1 MSKASKERESRSGK
15 ERGSCPG
22 IPAGP
27 NPGRPLTPSF
37 DRTELPSGVRV
48 LTETIPSVGSVA
60 VGAWVDAGS
69 RDEMEA
75 EGGITHFIEHM
86 VFKGTRRRRGYL
98 INQRMESVGGY
109 LNAFTSKEHTC
120 FYARGL
126 SEHLGR
132 GLETVLDLVT
142 QPTLPPRE
150 IEKEKDVV
158 VEEIKMYED
167 APEDHVFDHYEAALY
182 PDHPLG
188 RPVIGTP
195 ESVRSFSQEDLARY
209 ITQHYVPDRLVV
221 SVAGNVRHAD
231 VVRKVEQLL
240 ADFER
245 GPNPT
250 QRRPSTAYQ
259 PVDVVVE
266 RPIQQAHLVLGTRA
280 FGARDD
286 RRTTLSV
293 LNTILGGG
301 MSSRLNQNIR
311 EKYGWCYSVY
321 SFVNVQT
328 DSGDLG
334 VYIGTDPSR
343 VDRSRA
349 LIERELA
356 KLAETAVSD
365 RMLTRAKH
373 QLKGSIV
380 LGLESTS
387 NRMQRLGRVELVYGR
402 LTTVDEV
409 IDEIDAVTAEG
420 VRELAAELF
429 APGRLS
435 SAVLLPSD
443 LG

>member
-1 MSKASKERESRSGK
+1 M
-15 ERGSCPG
+15 
-22 IPAGP
+22 
-27 NPGRPLTPSF
+27 TPSF

-69 RDEMEA
+69 RDETPA

-221 SVAGNVRHAD
+221 AVAGNVRHDD
-231 VVRKVEQLL
+231 VVRQTERLL

-259 PVDVVVE
+259 PVDVAVE

-280 FGARDD
+280 FGARDE

-311 EKYGWCYSVY
+311 EKHGWCYSVY

-334 VYIGTDPSR
+334 VYIGTDASR

-365 RMLTRAKH
+365 RMLMRAKH
-373 QLKGSIV
+373 QLKGSII

-402 LTTVDEV
+402 LTTIDEV
-409 IDEIDAVTAEG
+409 VEEIDAVTAEG

-435 SAVLLPSD
+435 SAALLPED
-443 LG
+443 R

>member
-1 MSKASKERESRSGK
+1 MTELL
-15 ERGSCPG
+15 
-22 IPAGP
+22 
-27 NPGRPLTPSF
+27 LTPSI
-37 DRTELPSGVRV
+37 DRTVLPSGVRV

-69 RDEMEA
+69 RDEAEP

-109 LNAFTSKEHTC
+109 INAFTSKEHTC

-132 GLETVLDLVT
+132 AMETVLDLVT
-142 QPTLPPRE
+142 QPTLPPKE

-167 APEDHVFDHYEAALY
+167 APEDHVFDHYEALLY

-195 ESVRSFSQEDLARY
+195 ESVRSFTQDDLARY
-209 ITQHYVPDRLVV
+209 IGQHYVPDRLVV
-221 SVAGNVRHAD
+221 AVAGNVRHAD
-231 VVRKVEQLL
+231 VVRHVERLL
-240 ADFER
+240 EEFDRA
-245 GPNPT
+245 PNPAT
-250 QRRPSTAYQ
+250 RVPSTSYT
-259 PVDVVVE
+259 PSDLVIE

-280 FGARDD
+280 FGARDE

-334 VYIGTDPSR
+334 VYIGTDASR
-343 VDRSRA
+343 IERSRT
-349 LIERELA
+349 LIEREMT
-356 KLAETAVSD
+356 KLAETAVSE

-402 LTTVDEV
+402 TVGLDEV
-409 IDEIDAVTAEG
+409 VDEIDAVTAEG

-429 APGRLS
+429 APGQLS
-435 SAVLLPSD
+435 TAVILPED
-443 LG
+443 R

>member
-1 MSKASKERESRSGK
+1 MANRTTRRNRLG
-15 ERGSCPG
+15 GTG
-22 IPAGP
+22 YGPA
-27 NPGRPLTPSF
+27 NITDQISLTPSI
-37 DRTELPSGVRV
+37 DRTDLDSGIRV
-48 LTETIPSVGSVA
+48 LSESIPSVGSVA

-69 RDEMEA
+69 RDETPA

-182 PDHPLG
+182 PNHPLG

-195 ESVRSFSQEDLARY
+195 ESVRSFTRDDLKRY
-209 ITQHYVPDRLVV
+209 IGRHYVPDRLVI
-221 SVAGNVRHAD
+221 SVAGNVQHAD
-231 VVRKVEQLL
+231 VVRHVQRLL
-240 ADFER
+240 AEFER
-245 GPNPT
+245 APQPAERTPSVAYSPT
-250 QRRPSTAYQ
+250 
-259 PVDVVVE
+259 DVVIE

-280 FGARDD
+280 FGVEDP

-334 VYIGTDPSR
+334 VYIGTDASR
-343 VDRSRA
+343 VERSRT
-349 LIERELA
+349 LIERELG
-356 KLAETAVSD
+356 KLAEAAVSD
-365 RMLTRAKH
+365 RMLSRAKH

-380 LGLESTS
+380 LGLESTT
-387 NRMQRLGRVELVYGR
+387 NRMQRLGRVELTTGR
-402 LTTVDEV
+402 IVPVDEV
-409 IDEIDAVTAEG
+409 VAEIDAVTAEG
-420 VRELAAELF
+420 VRDLAADLF

-435 SAVLLPSD
+435 SALILPSEV
-443 LG
+443 

>member
-1 MSKASKERESRSGK
+1 MTEIL
-15 ERGSCPG
+15 P
-22 IPAGP
+22 
-27 NPGRPLTPSF
+27 TVQ
-37 DRTELPSGVRV
+37 RTVLDSGVRV
-48 LTETIPSVGSVA
+48 LTETVPSVGSVA

-69 RDEMEA
+69 RDETDA

-109 LNAFTSKEHTC
+109 LNAFTTKEHTC

-126 SEHLGR
+126 KEHLGR

-142 QPTLPPRE
+142 EPTLPPKE

-182 PDHPLG
+182 PGHPLG

-195 ESVRSFSQEDLARY
+195 ESVRSFSRDDLEAY
-209 ITQHYVPDRLVV
+209 IGRHYVPNRLVV
-221 SVAGNVRHAD
+221 SVAGNVRHAEA
-231 VVRKVEQLL
+231 VRHVERLL
-240 ADFER
+240 EGFER
-245 GPNPT
+245 RPVEA
-250 QRRPSTAYQ
+250 RRAPADGYAPS
-259 PVDVVVE
+259 DVVVE
-266 RPIQQAHLVLGTRA
+266 RPIQQAHLVVGTRA
-280 FGARDD
+280 FGARDE

-334 VYIGTDPSR
+334 VYIGTDASR

-356 KLAETAVSD
+356 KLAEAPVSD

-380 LGLESTS
+380 LGLESTT
-387 NRMQRLGRVELVYGR
+387 NRMQRLGRVELTYGR
-402 LTTVDEV
+402 VVPIDEV
-409 IDEIDAVTAEG
+409 VAEIDAVTAEG
-420 VRELAAELF
+420 VREVAEELF

-435 SAVLLPSD
+435 SAVLLPA
-443 LG
+443 GA

>member
-1 MSKASKERESRSGK
+1 MTE
-15 ERGSCPG
+15 
-22 IPAGP
+22 
-27 NPGRPLTPSF
+27 LLVTPSI
-37 DRTELPSGVRV
+37 DRTVLPSGVRV

-69 RDEMEA
+69 RDEAEP

-86 VFKGTRRRRGYL
+86 VFKGTQRRRGYL

-109 LNAFTSKEHTC
+109 INAFTSKEHTC

-132 GLETVLDLVT
+132 AMETVLDLVT
-142 QPTLPPRE
+142 QPTLPPKE

-167 APEDHVFDHYEAALY
+167 APEDHVFDHYEALLY

-195 ESVRSFSQEDLARY
+195 ESVRSFTQDDLARY
-209 ITQHYVPDRLVV
+209 IGQHYVPDRLVV
-221 SVAGNVRHAD
+221 AVAGNVRHAD
-231 VVRKVEQLL
+231 VVRHVERLL
-240 ADFER
+240 EAFDR
-245 GPNPT
+245 APNPAT
-250 QRRPSTAYQ
+250 RTPSTAYT
-259 PVDVVVE
+259 PSDLVIE

-280 FGARDD
+280 FGARDE

-334 VYIGTDPSR
+334 VYIGTDASR
-343 VDRSRA
+343 IERSRT
-349 LIERELA
+349 LIEREMT
-356 KLAETAVSD
+356 KLAETAVSE

-373 QLKGSIV
+373 QLKGSIL

-402 LTTVDEV
+402 TVGLDEV
-409 IDEIDAVTAEG
+409 VDEIDAVTAEG

-429 APGRLS
+429 APDQLS
-435 SAVLLPSD
+435 TAVILPEER
-443 LG
+443 

>member
-1 MSKASKERESRSGK
+1 MTELL
-15 ERGSCPG
+15 
-22 IPAGP
+22 
-27 NPGRPLTPSF
+27 LTPSI
-37 DRTELPSGVRV
+37 DRTVLPSGVRV

-69 RDEMEA
+69 RDEAEP

-109 LNAFTSKEHTC
+109 INAFTSKEHTC

-132 GLETVLDLVT
+132 AMETVLDLVT
-142 QPTLPPRE
+142 QPTLPPKE

-167 APEDHVFDHYEAALY
+167 APEDHVFDHYEALLY

-195 ESVRSFSQEDLARY
+195 ESVRSFTQDDLARY
-209 ITQHYVPDRLVV
+209 IGQHYVPDRLVV
-221 SVAGNVRHAD
+221 AVAGNVRHAD
-231 VVRKVEQLL
+231 VVRHVERLL
-240 ADFER
+240 EEFDRA
-245 GPNPT
+245 PNPAT
-250 QRRPSTAYQ
+250 RAPSTSYT
-259 PVDVVVE
+259 PSDLVIE

-280 FGARDD
+280 FGARDE

-334 VYIGTDPSR
+334 VYIGTDASR
-343 VDRSRA
+343 IERSRT
-349 LIERELA
+349 LIEREMT
-356 KLAETAVSD
+356 KLAETAVSE

-402 LTTVDEV
+402 TVGLDEV
-409 IDEIDAVTAEG
+409 VDEIDAVTAEG

-429 APGRLS
+429 APGQLS
-435 SAVLLPSD
+435 TAVILPED
-443 LG
+443 R

>member
-1 MSKASKERESRSGK
+1 MTELL
-15 ERGSCPG
+15 
-22 IPAGP
+22 
-27 NPGRPLTPSF
+27 LTPSI
-37 DRTELPSGVRV
+37 DRTVLPSGVRV

-69 RDEMEA
+69 RDEAEP

-109 LNAFTSKEHTC
+109 INAFTSKEHTC

-132 GLETVLDLVT
+132 AMETVLDLVT
-142 QPTLPPRE
+142 QPTLPPKE

-167 APEDHVFDHYEAALY
+167 APEDHVFDHYEALLY

-195 ESVRSFSQEDLARY
+195 ESVRSFTQDDLARY
-209 ITQHYVPDRLVV
+209 IGQHYVPDRLVV
-221 SVAGNVRHAD
+221 AVAGNVRHAD
-231 VVRKVEQLL
+231 VVRHVERLL
-240 ADFER
+240 EEFDRA
-245 GPNPT
+245 PNPAT
-250 QRRPSTAYQ
+250 RAPSTSYT
-259 PVDVVVE
+259 PSDLVIE

-280 FGARDD
+280 FGARDE

-334 VYIGTDPSR
+334 VYIGTDASR
-343 VDRSRA
+343 IERSRT
-349 LIERELA
+349 LIEREMT
-356 KLAETAVSD
+356 KLAETAVSE

-402 LTTVDEV
+402 TVGLDEV
-409 IDEIDAVTAEG
+409 VGEIDAVTAEG
-420 VRELAAELF
+420 VRELAALLF
-429 APGRLS
+429 PPGQLS
-435 SAVLLPSD
+435 TAVILPED
-443 LG
+443 R

>member
-1 MSKASKERESRSGK
+1 MTELL
-15 ERGSCPG
+15 
-22 IPAGP
+22 
-27 NPGRPLTPSF
+27 LTPSI
-37 DRTELPSGVRV
+37 DRTVLPSGVRV

-69 RDEMEA
+69 RDEAEP

-109 LNAFTSKEHTC
+109 INAFTSKEHTC

-132 GLETVLDLVT
+132 AMETVLDLVT
-142 QPTLPPRE
+142 QPTLPPKE

-167 APEDHVFDHYEAALY
+167 APEDHVFDHYEALLY

-195 ESVRSFSQEDLARY
+195 ESVRSFTQDDLARY
-209 ITQHYVPDRLVV
+209 IGQHYVPDRLVV
-221 SVAGNVRHAD
+221 AVAGNVRHAY
-231 VVRKVEQLL
+231 VVRHVERLL
-240 ADFER
+240 EEFDRA
-245 GPNPT
+245 PNPAT
-250 QRRPSTAYQ
+250 RVPSTSYT
-259 PVDVVVE
+259 PSDLVIE

-280 FGARDD
+280 FGARDE

-334 VYIGTDPSR
+334 VYIGTDASR
-343 VDRSRA
+343 IERSRT
-349 LIERELA
+349 LIEREMT
-356 KLAETAVSD
+356 KLAETAVSE

-402 LTTVDEV
+402 TVGLDEV
-409 IDEIDAVTAEG
+409 VDEIDAVTAEG

-429 APGRLS
+429 APGQLS
-435 SAVLLPSD
+435 TAVILPED
-443 LG
+443 R

>member
-1 MSKASKERESRSGK
+1 ME
-15 ERGSCPG
+15 
-22 IPAGP
+22 
-27 NPGRPLTPSF
+27 LTPTVE
-37 DRTELPSGVRV
+37 RTVLDNGVRV
-48 LTETIPSVGSVA
+48 LTETVPSVGSVA

-69 RDEMEA
+69 RDESTA
-75 EGGITHFIEHM
+75 ESGITHFIEHM

-109 LNAFTSKEHTC
+109 LNAFTTKEHTC

-126 SEHLGR
+126 KEHLGR

-142 QPTLPPRE
+142 APTLPPKE

-167 APEDHVFDHYEAALY
+167 APEDHVFDHYEAVLY
-182 PDHPLG
+182 PGHPLG

-195 ESVRSFSQEDLARY
+195 ESVRSFSREDLARY
-209 ITQHYVPDRLVV
+209 IGRHYVPNRLVV
-221 SVAGNVRHAD
+221 SVAGNVRHGEA
-231 VVRKVEQLL
+231 VRHVERLL
-240 ADFER
+240 AEFER
-245 GPNPT
+245 APHEPD
-250 QRRPSTAYQ
+250 RQ
-259 PVDVVVE
+259 PAADYVARDVAVE
-266 RPIQQAHLVLGTRA
+266 RPIQQAHLVVGTRA
-280 FGARDD
+280 FGALDE

-334 VYIGTDPSR
+334 VYIGTDASR
-343 VDRSRA
+343 VDRSRT

-356 KLAETAVSD
+356 KLAEAPVSA

-380 LGLESTS
+380 LGLESTT
-387 NRMQRLGRVELVYGR
+387 NRMQRLGRVELTAGR
-402 LTTVDEV
+402 VVPIEEV
-409 IDEIDAVTAEG
+409 VAEIDAVTAEG
-420 VRELAAELF
+420 VRALAEELF

-435 SAVLLPSD
+435 SAVLLP
-443 LG
+443 G

>member
-1 MSKASKERESRSGK
+1 MTELL
-15 ERGSCPG
+15 
-22 IPAGP
+22 
-27 NPGRPLTPSF
+27 LTPSI
-37 DRTELPSGVRV
+37 DRTVLPSGVRV

-69 RDEMEA
+69 RDEAEP

-109 LNAFTSKEHTC
+109 INAFTSKEHTC

-132 GLETVLDLVT
+132 AMETVLDLVT
-142 QPTLPPRE
+142 QPTLPPKE

-167 APEDHVFDHYEAALY
+167 APEDHVFDHYEALLY

-195 ESVRSFSQEDLARY
+195 ESVRSFTQDDLARY
-209 ITQHYVPDRLVV
+209 IGQHYVPDRLVV
-221 SVAGNVRHAD
+221 AVAGNVRHAY
-231 VVRKVEQLL
+231 VVRHVERLL
-240 ADFER
+240 EEFDRA
-245 GPNPT
+245 PNPAT
-250 QRRPSTAYQ
+250 RVPSTSYT
-259 PVDVVVE
+259 PSDLVIE

-280 FGARDD
+280 FGARDE

-334 VYIGTDPSR
+334 VYIGTDASR
-343 VDRSRA
+343 IERSRT
-349 LIERELA
+349 LIEREMT
-356 KLAETAVSD
+356 KLAETAVSE

-402 LTTVDEV
+402 TVGLDEV
-409 IDEIDAVTAEG
+409 VGEIDAVTAEG

-429 APGRLS
+429 APGQLS
-435 SAVLLPSD
+435 TAVILPED
-443 LG
+443 R

>member
-1 MSKASKERESRSGK
+1 MTELL
-15 ERGSCPG
+15 
-22 IPAGP
+22 
-27 NPGRPLTPSF
+27 LTPSI
-37 DRTELPSGVRV
+37 DRTVLPSGVRV

-69 RDEMEA
+69 RDEAEP

-109 LNAFTSKEHTC
+109 INAFTSKEHTC

-132 GLETVLDLVT
+132 AMETVLDLVT
-142 QPTLPPRE
+142 QPTLPPKE

-167 APEDHVFDHYEAALY
+167 APEDHVFDHYEALLY

-195 ESVRSFSQEDLARY
+195 ESVRSFTQDDLARY
-209 ITQHYVPDRLVV
+209 IGQHYVPDRLVV
-221 SVAGNVRHAD
+221 AVAGNVRHAD
-231 VVRKVEQLL
+231 VVRHVERLL
-240 ADFER
+240 EEFDRA
-245 GPNPT
+245 PNPAT
-250 QRRPSTAYQ
+250 RAPSTSYT
-259 PVDVVVE
+259 PSDLVIE

-280 FGARDD
+280 FGARDE

-334 VYIGTDPSR
+334 VYIGTDASR
-343 VDRSRA
+343 IERSRT
-349 LIERELA
+349 LIEREMT
-356 KLAETAVSD
+356 KLAETAVSE

-402 LTTVDEV
+402 TVGLDEV
-409 IDEIDAVTAEG
+409 VDEIDAVTAEG
-420 VRELAAELF
+420 VRDLAAELF
-429 APGRLS
+429 APGQLS
-435 SAVLLPSD
+435 TAVILPED
-443 LG
+443 R

>member
-1 MSKASKERESRSGK
+1 M
-15 ERGSCPG
+15 
-22 IPAGP
+22 
-27 NPGRPLTPSF
+27 TPSF
-37 DRTELPSGVRV
+37 DRTVLDSGVRV
-48 LTETIPSVGSVA
+48 LTETVPSVGSVA

-69 RDEMEA
+69 RDESEA
-75 EGGITHFIEHM
+75 EAGITHFIEHM

-109 LNAFTSKEHTC
+109 INAFTSKEHTC

-142 QPTLPPRE
+142 QPTLPPKE

-167 APEDHVFDHYEAALY
+167 APEDHVFDFYEAALY

-209 ITQHYVPDRLVV
+209 ITQHYVPDRMVV

-231 VVRKVEQLL
+231 VVRRVETLL

-245 GPNPT
+245 GPNPS
-250 QRRPSTAYQ
+250 QRTPSTAYQ
-259 PVDVVVE
+259 PVDVAIE

-334 VYIGTDPSR
+334 VYIGTDASR
-343 VDRSRA
+343 LDRSRV
-349 LIERELA
+349 LIEREMA
-356 KLAETAVSD
+356 KLAETPVSD

-402 LTTVDEV
+402 LSTVDEV
-409 IDEIDAVTAEG
+409 VAEIDAVTAEG
-420 VRELAAELF
+420 VRALAAELF
-429 APGRLS
+429 APDRIS
-435 SAVLLPSD
+435 SATLLPSD
-443 LG
+443 